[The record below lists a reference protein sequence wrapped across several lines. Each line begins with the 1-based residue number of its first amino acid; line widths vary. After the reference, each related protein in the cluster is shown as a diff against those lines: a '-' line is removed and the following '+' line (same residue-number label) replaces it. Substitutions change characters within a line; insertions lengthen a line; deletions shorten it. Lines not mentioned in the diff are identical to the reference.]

1 MCTQFIYIVF
11 VSALCS
17 DDWPLGTYT
26 VPKPKSGCPN
36 SKKHTWEEAW
46 RFQDLE
52 NNVTQGSKF
61 SSNFHMDAK
70 ITNNDIT
77 RGFCTSFNENVQEP
91 WPRGKQGYNLS
102 AEKSLKTFLARSS
115 MRSCML

>member
-1 MCTQFIYIVF
+1 M
-11 VSALCS
+11 
-17 DDWPLGTYT
+17 
-26 VPKPKSGCPN
+26 PKPKSGCPN
-36 SKKHTWEEAW
+36 SKKHTWKEAW

-91 WPRGKQGYNLS
+91 WPRGKQCYNLL
-102 AEKSLKTFLARSS
+102 AEKIFKNVFSMFVYAFMHAAR
-115 MRSCML
+115 RATAVGGIYGGKH